1 MFNTLCGNHAAAYL
15 QAIPSEPALTLSN
28 SEMLIS
34 LSHYLNISRHVH
46 VEAWS
51 TEVAPDVYGV
61 MDIQKVEN
69 MAHSTCMGA

>member
-1 MFNTLCGNHAAAYL
+1 MLNTACGNHAAAYL

-28 SEMLIS
+28 TELLVSV
-34 LSHYLNISRHVH
+34 SHYLDTSHHVH

-61 MDIQKVEN
+61 LDIQMVEN
-69 MAHSTCMGA
+69 MAHSTCMRA